1 MDKLITPSKL
11 SGSVDIPASKSV
23 AHRLVIAAALA
34 EGESVITNVYPSKD
48 ILATVD
54 AMRALGAE
62 IELDGDTARIS
73 GITEPPAEA
82 VIDCGESGSTLRFV
96 IPVAAALGVRTTFI
110 GHGKL
115 PERPITPFLEEL
127 PRHGARFEYSGTMP
141 FTVSGKLTA
150 GEYRIGG
157 DISSQFITGLMLAL
171 SAVEGDSRI
180 TLTTRL
186 ESRPY
191 VDITMGCL
199 EQFGGRA
206 SADEQGF
213 SVGGGRRMKGCT
225 CAVEG
230 DWSQAAFFEV
240 ANSLGSSVTI
250 NGLNVNSYQG
260 DKKILEICRDMVYN
274 KNSVLSQ
281 LSPFELDCSDIP
293 DLVPVLAV
301 LASFC
306 EGESRITNVA
316 RLRIKES
323 DRLAAVT
330 ECLNRIGGRVT
341 AYDDMLVIE
350 GVKALR
356 GGEVESFN
364 DHRIAMAMAVASTRC
379 TAPLLIRGAEC
390 VAKSYPG
397 FWEDFERL
405 GGICEEV

>member
-1 MDKLITPSKL
+1 MDILITPSRL

-23 AHRLVIAAALA
+23 AHRLIIAAALA
-34 EGESVITNVYPSKD
+34 KGESVITNVYPSKD
-48 ILATVD
+48 ILATIE
-54 AMRALGAE
+54 AMRAFGAE
-62 IELDGDTARIS
+62 IALDGDTAHIR
-73 GITEPPAEA
+73 GIEQPPAEA
-82 VIDCGESGSTLRFV
+82 VVDCGESGSTLRFL
-96 IPVAAALGVRTTFI
+96 IPVAAALGVKATFI

-115 PERPITPFLEEL
+115 PERPITPYLDTL
-127 PRHGARFEYSGTMP
+127 PEHGAVFEYDNTMP
-141 FTVSGKLTA
+141 FTVSGRLTA

-171 SAVEGDSRI
+171 AAVGGESRI

-191 VDITMGCL
+191 VDITADCL
-199 EQFGGRA
+199 SKFSCKVTSGEGFFTVDSQGGLAA
-206 SADEQGF
+206 SN
-213 SVGGGRRMKGCT
+213 

-260 DKKILEICRDMVYN
+260 DKKILEICREIVYN
-274 KNSVLSQ
+274 KNSV

-293 DLVPVLAV
+293 DLVPILAV
-301 LASFC
+301 LATFC
-306 EGESRITNVA
+306 EGESRLTNVA

-330 ECLNRIGGRVT
+330 ECLNSIGGQVT
-341 AYDDMLVIE
+341 AYADRLVIR
-350 GVKALR
+350 GVKSLA

-379 TAPLLIRGAEC
+379 TSTLLIKGAEC

-397 FWEDFERL
+397 FWDDFRRL
-405 GGICEEV
+405 GGRVSE

>member
-1 MDKLITPSKL
+1 MDKLIIPSRL

-23 AHRLVIAAALA
+23 AHRLLIAAALA
-34 EGESVITNVYPSKD
+34 DGESVITNIYPSAD
-48 ILATVD
+48 ILATVG

-62 IELDGDTARIS
+62 ISLEGDTARVK

-82 VIDCGESGSTLRFV
+82 VIDCGESGSTLRFI
-96 IPVAAALGVRTTFI
+96 IPIAAALGVKATFI
-110 GHGKL
+110 GRGKL
-115 PERPITPFLEEL
+115 PERPITPYLEEL
-127 PRHGARFEYSGTMP
+127 PRHGASFEYAGTMP
-141 FTVSGKLTA
+141 FAVSGKLTA

-171 SAVEGDSRI
+171 SVIPGESRI

-191 VDITMGCL
+191 VDITVGCL
-199 EQFGGRA
+199 EQSGCRVT
-206 SADEQGF
+206 ADRKGF
-213 SVGGGRRMKGCT
+213 TVPGGRRLAPFT

-240 ANSLGSSVTI
+240 ANALGSSVRI

-274 KNSVLSQ
+274 KNSVLS
-281 LSPFELDCSDIP
+281 PFELDCSDIP
-293 DLVPVLAV
+293 DLVPILTVLAC
-301 LASFC
+301 FC
-306 EGESRITNVA
+306 EGESRITNAA

-323 DRLAAVT
+323 DRLDAISR
-330 ECLNRIGGRVT
+330 CLNGIGGKVT
-341 AYDDMLVIE
+341 AYEDMLVIE
-350 GVKALR
+350 GVKSLK
-356 GGEVESFN
+356 GGTADSFN
-364 DHRIAMAMAVASTRC
+364 DHRIAMAMAVASAKC
-379 TAPLLIRGAEC
+379 TAPLLIKGAEC

-405 GGICEEV
+405 GGVFGEA